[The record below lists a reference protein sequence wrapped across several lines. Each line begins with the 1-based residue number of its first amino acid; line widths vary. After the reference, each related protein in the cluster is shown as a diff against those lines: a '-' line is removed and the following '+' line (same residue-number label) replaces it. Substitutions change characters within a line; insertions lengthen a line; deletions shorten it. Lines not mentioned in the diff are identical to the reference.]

1 MREALPEF
9 NRELESRGIDPI
21 DFRVGIASGDVLVG
35 NIGSSE
41 RFNYTVLG
49 DTVNLASRL
58 EATSKEYGTHIIVSE
73 GTYLLAREH
82 YSFRK
87 LDVITVKGKNE
98 PVGIYELI
106 ANISD
111 NTINKTLYERYEKA
125 LERYMAGDYL
135 GAGKFWETQIDI
147 DPPSRAMAHRCLD
160 ILKGDVII
168 EGGVYHMTKK

>member
-1 MREALPEF
+1 MRDALPIF
-9 NRELESRGIDPI
+9 NAELESRGIEPI

-73 GTYLLAREH
+73 GTYLFSREH
-82 YSFRK
+82 YYFRK
-87 LDVITVKGKNE
+87 LDVITVKGKHE

-106 ANISD
+106 ANMSD
-111 NTINKTLYERYEKA
+111 NTINKALYERYEKA

-160 ILKGDVII
+160 ILKGDITIVDGI
-168 EGGVYHMTKK
+168 YHMTKK